1 MITNGMA
8 AEYLSGKL
16 SMSLD
21 EAKKLLYMIPEVMK
35 KYAVELDSVAIPGFG
50 TFAPEKKNEQ
60 IVDNNETGNKTMLP
74 PVISVNFKSSVVL
87 RKRLL
92 G

>member
-21 EAKKLLYMIPEVMK
+21 EVQKLLYMIPEVMK

-50 TFAPEKKNEQ
+50 TFASEKKNEQ

-74 PVISVNFKSSVVL
+74 PVIIVNFKSSVVL